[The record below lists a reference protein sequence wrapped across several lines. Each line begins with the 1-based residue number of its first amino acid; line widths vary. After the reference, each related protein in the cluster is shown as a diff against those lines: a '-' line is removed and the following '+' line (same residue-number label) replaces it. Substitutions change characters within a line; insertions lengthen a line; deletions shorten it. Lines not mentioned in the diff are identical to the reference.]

1 MTALAGFIRDMR
13 KRRGLGL
20 REVARRAGISASYL
34 TDLEAGR
41 RNPGGSVT
49 AALAVVLSVP
59 LAELQALD
67 PRLPAEAA
75 EAFRLAM
82 TGDAEGISEHLAG
95 LSEEQLELIQTAARD
110 LDAASCHELVRRH
123 S

>member
-1 MTALAGFIRDMR
+1 MRRIAQRVRQNVQHKTIRHQHRMFLTFCRYDFR
-13 KRRGLGL
+13 HQQRANVVFVDGHLG
-20 REVARRAGISASYL
+20 S
-34 TDLEAGR
+34 DLMV
-41 RNPGGSVT
+41 PGS
-49 AALAVVLSVP
+49 
-59 LAELQALD
+59 LD